1 MNVISVSVMTKF
13 YRRPSIDYID
23 YDNDYDDYNEVSVE
37 EEPGFWQDLKS
48 QVWNG
53 IEDFFRDNSKR
64 RIRFMRL

>member
-23 YDNDYDDYNEVSVE
+23 YDDYDNKVSSVE

-48 QVWNG
+48 QVWNE

>member
-1 MNVISVSVMTKF
+1 MTKF

-23 YDNDYDDYNEVSVE
+23 YDDTLDYNEVSVE

-48 QVWNG
+48 QVWNE

>member
-1 MNVISVSVMTKF
+1 MTKF

-23 YDNDYDDYNEVSVE
+23 YDNDYDDYNEVSSVE

-48 QVWNG
+48 QVWNE
-53 IEDFFRDNSKR
+53 IEEFFRDNSKR

>member
-1 MNVISVSVMTKF
+1 MTKF

-23 YDNDYDDYNEVSVE
+23 YDDDTLDYNEVSSVE

-48 QVWNG
+48 QVWNE